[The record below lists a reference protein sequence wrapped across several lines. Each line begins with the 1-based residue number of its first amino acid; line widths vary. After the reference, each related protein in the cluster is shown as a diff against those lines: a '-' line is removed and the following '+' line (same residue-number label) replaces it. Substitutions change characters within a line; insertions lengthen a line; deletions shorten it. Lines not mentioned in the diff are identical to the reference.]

1 MVENLNVLLKM
12 SEAKE
17 KVEEG
22 SILSE
27 VKKQEITRWPLV
39 FGEIK

>member
-1 MVENLNVLLKM
+1 VENLNVLLKM
-12 SEAKE
+12 SEANE

-27 VKKQEITRWPLV
+27 VKKQDVARWPLV
-39 FGEIK
+39 FGEIR